1 MVASPRRWREE
12 AQIRVGLN
20 KRVWIDGQL
29 TYHGSLWTTKTEGD
43 RHREHV
49 RNCVRDSQAW
59 RERQADNLD
68 LDQVVEKMI
77 EQFGESYTETDK
89 WYVCGSISTA
99 AAQRRC
105 SACRKNMTSV
115 GLVERAIFVSIAT
128 LMMF

>member
-1 MVASPRRWREE
+1 MDRW
-12 AQIRVGLN
+12 AAHIPWLLVDN
-20 KRVWIDGQL
+20 
-29 TYHGSLWTTKTEGD
+29 KTEGD

-89 WYVCGSISTA
+89 WYVFCLLG
-99 AAQRRC
+99 
-105 SACRKNMTSV
+105 
-115 GLVERAIFVSIAT
+115 VSFALFT
-128 LMMF
+128 